1 MTRYSSLAAH
11 LLHKE
16 MNIVVYLEDFWK
28 FIQPFYSGTYQPA
41 KPDTI
46 EEPAHHLLYQYQ
58 CAPHFRS
65 CELTVFNIPSSHAI
79 AT

>member
-1 MTRYSSLAAH
+1 MARYFSLTAH
-11 LLHKE
+11 LLHQE
-16 MNIVVYLEDFWK
+16 MGLVVYLEDSWK

-41 KPDTI
+41 KLNAI
-46 EEPAHHLLYQYQ
+46 KEPAHHLLYQYQ

-65 CELTVFNIPSSHAI
+65 VELTILKNLSSHAI